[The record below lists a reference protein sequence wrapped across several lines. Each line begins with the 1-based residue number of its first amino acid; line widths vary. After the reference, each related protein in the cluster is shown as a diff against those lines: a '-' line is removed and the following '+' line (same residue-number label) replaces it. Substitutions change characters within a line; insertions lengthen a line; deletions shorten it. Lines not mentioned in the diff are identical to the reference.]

1 MLKIVILLL
10 VIAFLVFRALW
21 IMYIKKSADFL
32 LISFFLIATAFQ
44 YSFVIIPGAKDHN
57 GGGTL
62 GPDVRITVALI
73 LLILVVLFFRK
84 KEFSFK
90 KNRWIIFIYFFIVLS
105 FLNPFNHSPVPT
117 LAFVVFFLSHILLFE
132 FFYGFL
138 TRDQVIKGIY
148 DGLLTLCLIQF
159 PLAICFPLLG
169 MQSVTIPFQDTG
181 EEGALR
187 NGAGLERAGAVG
199 IFPHPGVLSLFT
211 LIASCFFL
219 ACYLKKHNK
228 TTSLLILFLN
238 TCTLILT
245 YSRTAYLVYLFDMA
259 AVYFFYKNAHKPILS
274 LLNLVRFVLPVG
286 LALIWVIFYSP
297 LSNTFL
303 DSNID
308 AMADVRLIFYAIAF
322 DASQRSP
329 IIGVGINTHRDF
341 LLHNSTLITSL
352 SYNPFFFQNP
362 IHNIH
367 LIVLVELGVIGLV
380 FWIAFLFTSIFKAKT
395 DIANKNNEILSL
407 SHIGVIIAIIF
418 YGMTGWAPF
427 SLTILPIFLFFTFF
441 TVKYRGANF

>member
-21 IMYIKKSADFL
+21 IMFIHKSADFL
-32 LISFFLIATAFQ
+32 LISFFIIATAFQ

-62 GPDVRITVALI
+62 GPDVRVTVALI
-73 LLILVVLFFRK
+73 LLILVVLFFRR

-90 KNRWIIFIYFFIVLS
+90 KNRWVIFTYFFIVLS
-105 FLNPFNHSPVPT
+105 FINPFNHSPIPT
-117 LAFVVFFLSHILLFE
+117 IAFVVFFLSHIFLFE

-138 TRDQVIKGIY
+138 TREQVMKGIY
-148 DGLLTLCLIQF
+148 DGFFTLCLIQF
-159 PLAICFPLLG
+159 PLAICFPLLR
-169 MQSVTIPFQDTG
+169 MQSVTIPFQDTA

-187 NGAGLERAGAVG
+187 SGTGLERAGAVG
-199 IFPHPGVLSLFT
+199 IFPHPGILSLFT

-219 ACYLKKHNK
+219 ACYLKKLNR
-228 TTSLLILFLN
+228 TTSLLILILN
-238 TCTLILT
+238 TLTLALT
-245 YSRTAYLVYLFDMA
+245 YSRTAYLVFVFDMA
-259 AVYFFYKNAHKPILS
+259 AVYFFYKNAAKPILS
-274 LLNLVRFVLPVG
+274 LLNLIRFVLPVS

-297 LSNTFL
+297 LSDTFL

-308 AMADVRLIFYAIAF
+308 SMADVRIIFYAIGF
-322 DASQRSP
+322 DAFQRSP

-341 LLHNSTLITSL
+341 LLHNSTLITAL
-352 SYNPFFFQNP
+352 SYDPFFFENP

-367 LIVLVELGVIGLV
+367 IIILVELGIIGFV
-380 FWIAFLFTSIFKAKT
+380 VWIAFLFTSVFKAKK
-395 DIANKNNEILSL
+395 DIANNKNEILSL
-407 SHIGVIIAIIF
+407 SHIGIIIGILF

-427 SLTILPIFLFFTFF
+427 SLTILPLFLIFTFF
-441 TVKYRGANF
+441 TIRYRGM